1 MGGCASR
8 PKEFNAKQEPLL
20 PPEDPT
26 TPKKV
31 EGETVSQDKPSI
43 DSSEAAPKTE
53 EPSTESKPAEAE
65 AGAEEAAKPT
75 EDKSEAA
82 VEKKETEEEE
92 KKKEEVKEQ
101 GGDAPLVKL

>member
-1 MGGCASR
+1 M
-8 PKEFNAKQEPLL
+8 LL
-20 PPEDPT
+20 PNSWIF
-26 TPKKV
+26 
-31 EGETVSQDKPSI
+31 VSITLYIYIANHNIRGVYVKDEPSI

-92 KKKEEVKEQ
+92 KKKEEVKE
-101 GGDAPLVKL
+101 

>member
-1 MGGCASR
+1 M
-8 PKEFNAKQEPLL
+8 K
-20 PPEDPT
+20 
-26 TPKKV
+26 
-31 EGETVSQDKPSI
+31 DKPSI

-101 GGDAPLVKL
+101 GGDAPLVKLALMFMSLLELLCVFSPTKEILYDRVKSEN